1 MFNFNWLDIYS
12 ICNNRAKNVKRQH
25 FFYAA
30 DFTTNN
36 YEKTNHSARVCRKE
50 GGETTAH
57 PTAKQN
63 NYDNTTLISMVTLA
77 SFTRSFSLKRTL

>member
-1 MFNFNWLDIYS
+1 MQSGSTFFCAANFT
-12 ICNNRAKNVKRQH
+12 A
-25 FFYAA
+25 
-30 DFTTNN
+30 NN

-63 NYDNTTLISMVTLA
+63 NYDNSTLISIATLT
-77 SFTRSFSLKRTL
+77 SSTRSFSLKRTL